1 MRPYRREFLKGAEHV
16 DVRHVAIWIL
26 AARERPRLLTN
37 LAARD
42 IREKL
47 IERVGRGAERGGL
60 VEKLASEAG
69 AARSE
74 TSSCRASRRV
84 RSRPGVVCAAPTM
97 AMI

>member
-47 IERVGRGAERGGL
+47 LERVGRGAERDVL
-60 VEKLASEAG
+60 VQNLAQG
-69 AARSE
+69 AVAYR
-74 TSSCRASRRV
+74 RRV
-84 RSRPGVVCAAPTM
+84 RRANHGDDL
-97 AMI
+97 ID